1 MLHMLENR
9 VDQAVLL
16 VNLGALNDIWAAQ
29 GAHKCHFI
37 DSIFLLLGVVLL
49 LRSLE
54 DPHIVC
60 CGNGFI
66 ALIVPGGSSLN

>member
-16 VNLGALNDIWAAQ
+16 VNLGALNDVWAVQ

-54 DPHIVC
+54 NPHIVC
-60 CGNGFI
+60 RGNCLI